1 MVSSSCS
8 TTMTVLPRSRRRL
21 RVPSSLWLSRW
32 CRPMEGSSRIY
43 STPMREEPIWVAR
56 RMRWLSPPE
65 RVPEERDKV
74 RYSRPTLCKKP
85 SRDLISL
92 RMGAAIIFSRSVRAK
107 ASTNSRAS
115 VTDLSQNWLMFRPP
129 TVTARLS
136 GERRWPWQASQGT
149 ALI

>member
-1 MVSSSCS
+1 M
-8 TTMTVLPRSRRRL
+8 
-21 RVPSSLWLSRW
+21 
-32 CRPMEGSSRIY
+32 Y

-65 RVPEERDKV
+65 RVPEDRDRV

-85 SRDLISL
+85 SRDLISFK
-92 RMGAAIIFSRSVRAK
+92 MGAAIIFSRSESSK
-107 ASTNSRAS
+107 LSTNSKAS
-115 VTDLSQNWLMFRPP
+115 VTDLSQNWLMFSPP

-136 GERRWPWQASQGT
+136 LESRWPWHSSQGT